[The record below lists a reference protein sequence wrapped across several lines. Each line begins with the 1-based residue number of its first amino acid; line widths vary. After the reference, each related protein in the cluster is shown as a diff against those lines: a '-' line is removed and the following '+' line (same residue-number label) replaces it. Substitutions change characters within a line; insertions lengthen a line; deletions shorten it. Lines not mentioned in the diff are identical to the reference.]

1 MAVRGGLE
9 LGEMKSDRILSGS
22 VEYATLVPGGELTS
36 ETPLLLW
43 LHGGGGSH
51 RFLETCHRQFMECW
65 ADKTLPSMVV
75 ATPSAGWSFYLDR
88 HDGTDLWET
97 FLLEEFIPE
106 IQSKMGIS
114 KGAVLIGGISAGG
127 LGALRLGFKRPDV
140 FTSILAIEPTLE
152 ASLTWDRAP
161 LRDQVYMTAS
171 QRAKLFGDPL
181 DHRFWKANHPTSIA
195 IANSTLIAA
204 AKPSIF
210 IEAGDQDLFHVHHG
224 TELLHRCLFDIGI
237 SHEYRLTAGG
247 NHLGPSVGP
256 RIVDALRFLGRE
268 LWSTYHPD
276 SSIDSMIE
284 MRNVSEQI
292 RSLEGQS
299 GYRSVQ
305 SFSGPAGSLKVHTQ
319 GEGQAVVLLPSLGR
333 PASDFAN
340 LSDRLA
346 EAGYRVLAP
355 EPRGSSGSSMAL
367 ANLTLFD
374 FAEDVAAVIRADNQS
389 EVCIVGH
396 DFGGHVARA
405 TASQYPELVKN
416 MVLLATAGPLPAKS
430 EPATALRRTFI
441 SELSMEERLEAIS
454 VAYFAEGNDPV
465 VWVDGWNEILASAQ
479 LEALQR
485 TPSDEWC
492 GGGDASTLLVRP
504 TDDVLVSSDSA
515 RSLANELN
523 GQVFAV
529 EIPNAGHALLPEQ
542 PEAVAVAVLTWL
554 RRNG

>member
-9 LGEMKSDRILSGS
+9 VGQIKSSRIVSG
-22 VEYATLVPGGELTS
+22 VVDFATLVPGGELTS

-51 RFLETCHRQFMECW
+51 RFLETCRRQFMQCW

-88 HDGTDLWET
+88 HDGNDSWES
-97 FLLEEFIPE
+97 FLIEEFIPE
-106 IQSKMGIS
+106 IQSRMGIAN
-114 KGAVLIGGISAGG
+114 GAVLIGGISAGG
-127 LGALRLGFKRPDV
+127 LGALRLGFKRPDL
-140 FTSILAIEPTLE
+140 FTSIVAIEPTLE
-152 ASLTWDRAP
+152 AALTWDRVP
-161 LRDQVYMTAS
+161 LRDQVYMTPA
-171 QRAKLFGDPL
+171 QRERLFGDPL
-181 DHRFWKANHPTSIA
+181 DRRFWKANHPTSIA
-195 IANSTLIAA
+195 IANSSLIAA
-204 AKPSIF
+204 HRPSIF
-210 IEAGDQDLFHVHHG
+210 VEVGDHDLFHVQHG

-256 RIVDALRFLGRE
+256 RVVDALRFIGRE
-268 LWSTYHPD
+268 LWNVYHPD
-276 SSIDSMIE
+276 SSIDSMVE
-284 MRNVSEQI
+284 MRNVSSQV
-292 RSLEGQS
+292 RSLEKQS
-299 GYRSVQ
+299 GYRASQ
-305 SFSGPAGSLKVHTQ
+305 TIPGPAGSLTVNTQ

-333 PASDFAN
+333 SAADFGN
-340 LSDRLA
+340 LSNRLA

-367 ANLTLFD
+367 ADLTLFD
-374 FAEDVAAVIRADNQS
+374 FADDVAAVIQADNQNQA
-389 EVCIVGH
+389 CIVGH

-405 TASQYPELVKN
+405 TAARYPELVKN
-416 MVLLATAGPLPAKS
+416 MVLLATAGPVPAKS

-441 SELSMEERLEAIS
+441 SELSLEERLEAIS

-465 VWVDGWNEILASAQ
+465 VWVDGWNELLAAAQ

-485 TPSDEWC
+485 TPSDEWV
-492 GGGDASTLLVRP
+492 GGGSAATLLVRP
-504 TDDVLVSSDSA
+504 TEDVLVSSESA

-529 EIPNAGHALLPEQ
+529 EVPDAGHALLPEQ